1 MPKSKRDKTS
11 EPPLL
16 PYPSLVPRLRC
27 APAAGA
33 ALTAPVRCAVSLTR
47 TEKKGQQLKNKLID
61 QIRDSID
68 ECAAATAAAPAARR
82 ADSRRCSAG
91 TERSTCSPSTTCAA
105 RTWPTCAGA
114 S

>member
-16 PYPSLVPRLRC
+16 RRWLRFARA
-27 APAAGA
+27 APARFAPA
-33 ALTAPVRCAVSLTR
+33 ALTAPVRSAVSLTR

-68 ECAAATAAAPAARR
+68 ECAAASAAPPAAAR
-82 ADSRRCSAG
+82 
-91 TERSTCSPSTTCAA
+91 
-105 RTWPTCAGA
+105 
-114 S
+114 

>member
-16 PYPSLVPRLRC
+16 PRCASLVPRLGC

-33 ALTAPVRCAVSLTR
+33 ALTAPVRSAVSLTR

-68 ECAAATAAAPAARR
+68 ECAAATAAAPAA
-82 ADSRRCSAG
+82 
-91 TERSTCSPSTTCAA
+91 A
-105 RTWPTCAGA
+105 R
-114 S
+114 

>member
-16 PYPSLVPRLRC
+16 PPLASLRSCRAC

-33 ALTAPVRCAVSLTR
+33 ALTAPVRSAVSLTR

-68 ECAAATAAAPAARR
+68 ECAAASAAPPAAAR
-82 ADSRRCSAG
+82 
-91 TERSTCSPSTTCAA
+91 
-105 RTWPTCAGA
+105 
-114 S
+114 

>member
-16 PYPSLVPRLRC
+16 PLALRC
-27 APAAGA
+27 ARAAPARFAPAAGA
-33 ALTAPVRCAVSLTR
+33 ALTAPVRSAVSLTR

-68 ECAAATAAAPAARR
+68 ECAAATAAAPAA
-82 ADSRRCSAG
+82 
-91 TERSTCSPSTTCAA
+91 A
-105 RTWPTCAGA
+105 R
-114 S
+114 